1 MSLSERLRRARGQA
15 PQEGEAA
22 EDEPE
27 RGADP
32 ERGAAER
39 HAAAEARAAARRS
52 SLASRQSLAAK
63 AREGGAEE
71 SSTSAERELPE
82 QERGLGSGA
91 RRLRSAGSGLAG
103 ALREGAGETRRRT
116 GGAPARAGGAALS
129 IVFVLFGAF
138 FGLLGL
144 ALNLIIALA
153 ALLAGPGR
161 RLLLRIGELIGSAS
175 RALTPPRALA
185 LVVAGAA
192 VLLALSQFA
201 DYRSVSVGTAA
212 YAELEGGDIAPAPEV
227 DRAPTGSA
235 HSYAMVPVAAVSLLL
250 LAAAMSGRWR
260 LCRLIALGGIAAV
273 VVGLLVDRPEG
284 LDLGRASLAYDG
296 ARANLLEGFYAQLF
310 AGALLAAAALLLGRE
325 LQRAAAGFGAG
336 GRRPAGGGLGRRLA
350 GRFPR
355 VGGAQA

>member
-1 MSLSERLRRARGQA
+1 MSLSERLRRVRGQA

-27 RGADP
+27 RNADP
-32 ERGAAER
+32 ARGAAER
-39 HAAAEARAAARRS
+39 HAAAEGRAAARRS

-71 SSTSAERELPE
+71 SSTSGAPRAP
-82 QERGLGSGA
+82 ERGRGSGA
-91 RRLRSAGSGLAG
+91 SRLRSAGSGLAG

-129 IVFVLFGAF
+129 IVLVLFGAF

-144 ALNLIIALA
+144 ALNLVIALA

-212 YAELEGGDIAPAPEV
+212 YAELEGGDIAPPPEV

-273 VVGLLVDRPEG
+273 VVGLLVDRPAG

-296 ARANLLEGFYAQLF
+296 AEANLLEGFYAQLF

-325 LQRAAAGFGAG
+325 LQRAAAGFEAE

-355 VGGAQA
+355 AGGAQA